1 MINRTVDIKKI
12 LNKNKV
18 LIIYGPRQV
27 GKTTLIKE
35 FLKTTSNPYIF
46 KTGDDISFSND
57 LSECS
62 LEKFKKMVPVNTLFI
77 IDEAQRIPN
86 IGRALKLII
95 DNIDD
100 ITVVVTGSSSFDLA
114 NRTGESLTG
123 RKIIQHLYPISL
135 KEIAANISPYDL
147 DKKLADFL
155 IYGMYPEPL
164 TLPTSNEKIIKIT
177 EIANSYLL
185 KDILDFDMIK
195 NSKVILN
202 LLKMIAFQIG
212 SEVSTNELAKKLG
225 VDKKTVARYLDLL
238 EKAFV
243 LFRLDGFSRNLR
255 KEINKMSKYY
265 FYDNGIRNALISNF
279 NDLNTRNDIGQLWEN
294 FLVIEK
300 VKTNSYLG
308 RLANYYFW
316 RTYDKKEIDLIE
328 EREGK
333 LFGYELKWKREKIS
347 APKDWLETYDNAK
360 YEVISQENYQHFLL

>member
-100 ITVVVTGSSSFDLA
+100 ITVVVTGSSSFDFA

-164 TLPTSNEKIIKIT
+164 TLPTSNEKII
-177 EIANSYLL
+177 
-185 KDILDFDMIK
+185 
-195 NSKVILN
+195 
-202 LLKMIAFQIG
+202 
-212 SEVSTNELAKKLG
+212 
-225 VDKKTVARYLDLL
+225 
-238 EKAFV
+238 
-243 LFRLDGFSRNLR
+243 
-255 KEINKMSKYY
+255 
-265 FYDNGIRNALISNF
+265 
-279 NDLNTRNDIGQLWEN
+279 
-294 FLVIEK
+294 
-300 VKTNSYLG
+300 
-308 RLANYYFW
+308 
-316 RTYDKKEIDLIE
+316 
-328 EREGK
+328 
-333 LFGYELKWKREKIS
+333 
-347 APKDWLETYDNAK
+347 
-360 YEVISQENYQHFLL
+360 